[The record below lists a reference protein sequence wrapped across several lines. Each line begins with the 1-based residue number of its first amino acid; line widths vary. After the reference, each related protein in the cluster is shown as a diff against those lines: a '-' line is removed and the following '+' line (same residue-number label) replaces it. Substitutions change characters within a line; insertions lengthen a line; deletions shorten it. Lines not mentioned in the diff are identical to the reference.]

1 MLPFIQTK
9 YMINEAIS
17 LEVKMMENGNIKL
30 QEAKR
35 TDVKDR
41 YMTLAMGNLL
51 ADKIYN
57 KYNKQNESEEVNL
70 DDWQW
75 LSQTTG

>member
-1 MLPFIQTK
+1 
-9 YMINEAIS
+9 MINEAIS
-17 LEVKMMENGNIKL
+17 LEVKFSENGNIKL

-51 ADKIYN
+51 ADKIFN
-57 KYNKQNESEEVNL
+57 KYHREDEEEDIDL
-70 DDWQW
+70 EDWQW
-75 LSQTTG
+75 LKG